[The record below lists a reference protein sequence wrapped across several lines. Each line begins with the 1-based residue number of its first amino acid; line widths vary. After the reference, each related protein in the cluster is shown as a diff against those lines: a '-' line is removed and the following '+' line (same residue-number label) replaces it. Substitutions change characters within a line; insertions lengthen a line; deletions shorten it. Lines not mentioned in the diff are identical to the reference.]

1 MNTMKRTISSNKR
14 LYALITELGIDA
26 ETKETMIYNYT
37 NGRTVHTSELTE
49 SEARQLIEKL
59 EASIAK
65 KKPQNR
71 VQDELCQKLRRN
83 VFKLMYDIGLISGN
97 MDGNEKLAYI
107 NTWIKNKLKL
117 DKDLNTLSLDELTTF
132 IRQLQAIR
140 RNYIQKTARQVQYN

>member
-1 MNTMKRTISSNKR
+1 MKRTISSNKR